1 MSGEQGIAVGMML
14 RDERSRPIR
23 TLLHYDPATNPLVI
37 GAHLCSSFLHTDITI
52 ARTLLVQAFTVAPR
66 ACGEGEIEL
75 QVRDP
80 HTMRVSLRDR
90 HPAPGSV
97 LFASTQAVMAF
108 GQSTLTMVPVCMRS
122 PCDDPLCRE
131 CMWLRSV
138 IPWCSCGTLGCP
150 GHRS

>member
-1 MSGEQGIAVGMML
+1 MSAEQGIAVGMIL

-23 TLLHYDPATNPLVI
+23 ALLHYDPGTNPLVI

-80 HTMRVSLRDR
+80 HTMRITLRSPLETQVD
-90 HPAPGSV
+90 

-108 GQSTLTMVPVCMRS
+108 GQSTLTMVPVCVRS

-150 GHRS
+150 GHR